1 MYHYTLKF
9 VNKNVGGM
17 TVGYT
22 LNVSSEQNHF
32 PPGSDIEKALINAG
46 FSKYEAQRLCF
57 PNYWECCEIAQ
68 GGGNRISQPSAPS
81 NSKSKVKPTVA
92 KKDSDEYLDDAIAD
106 ELVAAYSGDDSD
118 DDYNEPSAWS
128 YMSFLEKCEYIVKFK
143 WLDEFLDN
151 LPKRILNAIL
161 SFIYLEIMAVVW
173 LLASLFSERW
183 RNAVWRSIYKSVKW
197 LNEKLD
203 NSNILSK

>member
-1 MYHYTLKF
+1 MYYFTLKF
-9 VNKNVGGM
+9 ANKNVGGM
-17 TVGYT
+17 TVGFT
-22 LNVSSEQNHF
+22 LNVSSEQNV
-32 PPGSDIEKALINAG
+32 PCGRDIEKALINAG
-46 FSKYEAQRLCF
+46 FSKSDAQRLSE
-57 PNYWECCEIAQ
+57 PTYWEWETAQ
-68 GGGNRISQPSAPS
+68 GGGGNRISQPSAPS

-92 KKDSDEYLDDAIAD
+92 KKDEDEYLDDAIAD

-128 YMSFLEKCEYIVKFK
+128 YMSFLEKCEYIVKLK

>member
-1 MYHYTLKF
+1 MMYFTLKF
-9 VNKNVGGM
+9 ANKYVGGM

-22 LNVSSEQNHF
+22 LNVSSAQNV
-32 PPGSDIEKALINAG
+32 PCGSDIEKALINAG
-46 FSKYEAQRLCF
+46 FSKSDAQRF
-57 PNYWECCEIAQ
+57 SEPTYWEWEIAQ
-68 GGGNRISQPSAPS
+68 GGDNRMSQPTASS
-81 NSKSKVKPTVA
+81 NSKGKVQEKVA
-92 KKDSDEYLDDAIAD
+92 KEDSDDAIAD

-118 DDYNEPSAWS
+118 DDYDEPSDWS

-143 WLDEFLDN
+143 WIDEFLDN

>member
-1 MYHYTLKF
+1 MYYFTLKF
-9 VNKNVGGM
+9 ANKNVGGM

-22 LNVSSEQNHF
+22 LNVSSEQNV
-32 PPGSDIEKALINAG
+32 PCGRDIEKALINAG
-46 FSKYEAQRLCF
+46 FSKSDAQRLSE
-57 PNYWECCEIAQ
+57 PTYWEWETAQ
-68 GGGNRISQPSAPS
+68 GGGGNRISQPTASS
-81 NSKSKVKPTVA
+81 NSKGKVQDKVA
-92 KKDSDEYLDDAIAD
+92 EEDL
-106 ELVAAYSGDDSD
+106 D
-118 DDYNEPSAWS
+118 DDYNEQSDWS

-143 WLDEFLDN
+143 WIDEFFDN

-161 SFIYLEIMAVVW
+161 SFIYLEIMAVIW
-173 LLASLFSERW
+173 MLASLFSERW

>member
-9 VNKNVGGM
+9 ANKNVGGM

-32 PPGSDIEKALINAG
+32 PPGGDIEKALINAG
-46 FSKYEAQRLCF
+46 FDKYEAQRLCY

-68 GGGNRISQPSAPS
+68 GGDNKMSQPTAPS
-81 NSKSKVKPTVA
+81 NSQGKVQDKVA
-92 KKDSDEYLDDAIAD
+92 KEDL
-106 ELVAAYSGDDSD
+106 D
-118 DDYNEPSAWS
+118 DDYNEQSDWS

-143 WLDEFLDN
+143 WIDDFLDN

>member
-1 MYHYTLKF
+1 MYYFTLKF
-9 VNKNVGGM
+9 VNKYVGGM
-17 TVGYT
+17 TAGFT
-22 LNVSSEQNHF
+22 LNVSSEQNV
-32 PPGSDIEKALINAG
+32 PSGRDIQKALINAG
-46 FSKYEAQRLCF
+46 FSKSDAERF
-57 PNYWECCEIAQ
+57 SEPTYWEWKIAQ
-68 GGGNRISQPSAPS
+68 GGGGNRISQPSAPS
-81 NSKSKVKPTVA
+81 NSKSKAKPTAA

>member
-9 VNKNVGGM
+9 ANKYVGGM

-22 LNVSSEQNHF
+22 LNVSSSQTT
-32 PPGSDIEKALINAG
+32 PTKSDIEKALINAG
-46 FSKYEAQRLCF
+46 FSKSDAQRLSE
-57 PNYWECCEIAQ
+57 PTYWEWETAQ
-68 GGGNRISQPSAPS
+68 GGGGNRISQPSAPS
-81 NSKSKVKPTVA
+81 NSQGKVQDKVA
-92 KKDSDEYLDDAIAD
+92 KEDL
-106 ELVAAYSGDDSD
+106 D
-118 DDYNEPSAWS
+118 DDYNEQSDWS
-128 YMSFLEKCEYIVKFK
+128 YMSFLEKCEYIVKLK
-143 WLDEFLDN
+143 WIDEFLDN

-183 RNAVWRSIYKSVKW
+183 RNAVWRSIYNSVKW

-203 NSNILSK
+203 NSNILSKQFACLNMPIFGAFLP